1 MPDNPILHIVNSIA
15 NLGNTQLGI
24 EVNPDPVLGYK
35 MWGGKDDAGNITR
48 WLSVDKPGRLTTLQL
63 TGSTTVGNGFK
74 YVKHDASG
82 NLTGGHGIDPSD
94 IPDHDSLNGLNVG
107 ENQHIST
114 IEKSNLHT
122 HTNISGR
129 VEIEIPFRGSTIAVY
144 AKDITA
150 YKDISDYLEDTDNT
164 DSIRVAD
171 NNSIPQYLH
180 EVTYSEIK
188 SIIKEMIAVG
198 KQKWNRKET
207 LCEVEIPNI
216 LEADYP
222 KEEDAI
228 EAVKA
233 IVW

>member
-122 HTNISGR
+122 HTN
-129 VEIEIPFRGSTIAVY
+129 
-144 AKDITA
+144 
-150 YKDISDYLEDTDNT
+150 
-164 DSIRVAD
+164 
-171 NNSIPQYLH
+171 
-180 EVTYSEIK
+180 K
-188 SIIKEMIAVG
+188 SILDATQESYTSLDKQLVG